1 MRTLVGHTAAR
12 QGTYTE
18 ELKALYIFTGVEP
31 PASFKDSSDL
41 AEVSDKLRFLMSI
54 VGVK

>member
-31 PASFKDSSDL
+31 PVSFKDSSDL